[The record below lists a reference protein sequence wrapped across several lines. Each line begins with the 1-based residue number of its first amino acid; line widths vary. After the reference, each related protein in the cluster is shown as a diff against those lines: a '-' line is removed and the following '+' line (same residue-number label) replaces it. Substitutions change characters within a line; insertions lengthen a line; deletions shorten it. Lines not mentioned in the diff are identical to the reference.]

1 MNTDDTTFDTRN
13 GVIAIENIS
22 TFVAVLGVLCITSLC
37 FNMYLGGQLRTLTA
51 ATAALQVFEVK
62 QGGEQSDLKEHV
74 RALQAEHGIAAL
86 N

>member
-1 MNTDDTTFDTRN
+1 LNTDDTTFDTRN

-22 TFVAVLGVLCITSLC
+22 TFVAGLGVLCIASLC

-51 ATAALQVFEVK
+51 ATAALQVFEVQ
-62 QGGEQSDLKEHV
+62 QGGEQTDLKQHV
-74 RALQAEHGIAAL
+74 RELQAKHGLAAL